1 MGGADG
7 TGPEFYLQAV
17 LFHETVATYKCIC
30 EVLECNSEFQENPWV
45 THTHTHTHTH
55 TTAQRQGW
63 RSYFVHHNP
72 AHVDVVKD
80 SDAKK
85 SNKFVTLT

>member
-1 MGGADG
+1 M
-7 TGPEFYLQAV
+7 
-17 LFHETVATYKCIC
+17 
-30 EVLECNSEFQENPWV
+30 
-45 THTHTHTHTH
+45 HTA
-55 TTAQRQGW
+55 AQRQGW
-63 RSYFVHHNP
+63 GSYFVHHNP